1 MAEPGVE
8 ALSVAQVIHHCS
20 RPGDCLRCIQ
30 IATMLEALIDAKIR
44 IARIQERDHM
54 ARFVRHAGGGGYDGV
69 LLALEMT
76 SGDPK

>member
-1 MAEPGVE
+1 
-8 ALSVAQVIHHCS
+8 
-20 RPGDCLRCIQ
+20 
-30 IATMLEALIDAKIR
+30 MLEALIDAKIR